1 MISVQG
7 VSKDYGHIRALDKVS
22 FHMPKG
28 QVLGML
34 GQNGAGKTSLLNII
48 SGYLPSSQG
57 SILINGIDMARD
69 PIKAKAHIGCLPE
82 NPPLYPEMTVKEY
95 LRFCCDIKRVV
106 KADQNTH
113 IGHIAQITGLQDVLG
128 RRISNLSKGFRQR
141 AGLAQALCGDPD
153 VLLLDEPT
161 NGFDPSQAVEFR
173 NIIHT
178 LSGRHTIIISSHILH
193 EVQAICDR
201 VIILHQGRLLYD
213 HLTRMSDGEKQSIRF
228 NLRVR
233 MPMQALLRAVRSLPS
248 VLRADPASSDA
259 GASDISVSVKTEAGF
274 EEELFTLLSGLQAP
288 ILRLTP
294 TAESMEDIFMRI
306 TSPHFMKEPAS

>member
-7 VSKDYGHIRALDKVS
+7 VSKDYGHTRALDKVS

-69 PIKAKAHIGCLPE
+69 PIRAKAHIGYLPE

-95 LRFCCDIKRVV
+95 LRFCCAIKRVV
-106 KADQNTH
+106 KADQNQH
-113 IGHIAQITGLQDVLG
+113 IGHISKMTGLQDVLE

-161 NGFDPSQAVEFR
+161 SGFDPSQAVEFR
-173 NIIHT
+173 DIIHT
-178 LSGRHTIIISSHILH
+178 LSGKHTIIISSHILH

-201 VIILHQGRLLYD
+201 VIIVHQGRLLYD
-213 HLTRMSDGEKQSIRF
+213 HLAKVSDSEKQSIHF

-248 VLRADPASSDA
+248 VLRADPASSDT
-259 GASDISVSVKTEAGF
+259 GASDVSISAKTESGF

-294 TAESMEDIFMRI
+294 ISESIEDIFMRI
-306 TSPHFMKEPAS
+306 TSPRFIKEPAS